1 VATASSSPAISAAAA
16 VPAAPAPRQP
26 AAPDYAKLVVTPLRG
41 DLITSEQVYLGR
53 AYVIIKNPIS
63 LTYFRLS
70 RAHYDAACRYD
81 GKTPLGAI
89 APGLQQANAYWRA
102 LPLEQAIEELV
113 QLANQLSATGVLQ
126 GSGHQALKRINA
138 TQVRRTQF
146 RLESVVASILYIR
159 KSLIDPNRLLG
170 RLDRY
175 FGWMYTRAYVLAF
188 FGCGLIT
195 LLLLAGHWAELA
207 VHGANFFTL
216 QNLALT
222 WVVFIFVKTIHE
234 FGHGLTCKHFGGEV
248 HEMGALL
255 IMFTP
260 FLYCNVSD
268 SWLLP
273 DKKRRI
279 LVTAAGIFIEM
290 TLAIIASWVWLATA
304 PGLLHQISFNIMFT
318 CSITTLLFNANPLMK
333 YDGYYMLSDAL
344 EVPNLKQKSNAAA
357 TGWAQR
363 YLLGLHRGGPA
374 QFFSY
379 ELSPLFGLYAIAS
392 YFYGWWVLYRI
403 SGRMFD
409 MLAPYGLDFLSHSY
423 VWLYLFTA
431 LALPSY
437 RLMRVTYQ
445 NPTTRVAANRR
456 FLQIGAVLAVLL
468 AASWF
473 VPWEATIKRG
483 VVIDNAVVETI
494 AARTPGFLREVYV
507 HDGDRVRAGQALA
520 RLDNPDL
527 QTDIDEFTREADT
540 YEVQRRGALSDLN
553 ETARGAAA
561 AYGKLAQEALLQA
574 QLRQWQQGE
583 CTLRATHDGVVRE
596 QHLNNLVGQFFP
608 RGRKFCEI
616 GSADEYRAIIS
627 LDEGEARRVR
637 AGQPAWM
644 RLRALSRETFSG
656 TITSAPVSSLTR
668 LTNSGSANV
677 TGGDVPTQVNHE
689 GMLEPS
695 VAYYEAEML
704 VRDTGG
710 EHLRSGL
717 TGMARIDVGRTTL
730 GKHLCSSVL
739 DLINPAIRL

>member
-1 VATASSSPAISAAAA
+1 MAAASSSPAIAPPAAA
-16 VPAAPAPRQP
+16 VPAA
-26 AAPDYAKLVVTPLRG
+26 APDFAKLVVNPLRS

-70 RAHYDAACRYD
+70 RAHFDAASRYD
-81 GKTPLGAI
+81 GKTPLGTI
-89 APGLQQANAYWRA
+89 AAALQQASAYWRA
-102 LPLEQAIEELV
+102 LPIEQAVEELV
-113 QLANQLSATGVLQ
+113 QLANQLSNTGVLQ

-138 TQVRRTQF
+138 NHGRRRQF
-146 RLESVVASILYIR
+146 RLESLIASVLYIK
-159 KSLIDPNRLLG
+159 KSLIDPNRLLA
-170 RLDRY
+170 RIEPY
-175 FGWMYTRAYVLAF
+175 FRWMYTRAYVITF
-188 FGCGLIT
+188 VVGGIVT
-195 LLLLAGHWAELA
+195 LLMLAGHWEELA

-255 IMFTP
+255 IMLTP

-273 DKKRRI
+273 DKRRRI

-290 TLAIIASWVWLATA
+290 TLAMVAAWIWLATA
-304 PGLLHQISFNIMFT
+304 PGLLHQITFNIMFT
-318 CSITTLLFNANPLMK
+318 CSVTTLLFNANPLMK

-357 TGWAQR
+357 TTWAQR

-379 ELSPLFGLYAIAS
+379 ELSPLFALYAIAS

-409 MLAPYGLDFLSHSY
+409 VLTPYGLDFLSHSY

-431 LALPSY
+431 LALPCF
-437 RLMRVTYQ
+437 RLMKVTYQ
-445 NPTTRVAANRR
+445 NPITRVAAGRR
-456 FLQIGAVLAVLL
+456 FGQIGLGLAALLVLA
-468 AASWF
+468 WF
-473 VPWEATIKRG
+473 VPWEASIKRG
-483 VVIDNAVVETI
+483 VVIDNAVVETVTTT
-494 AARTPGFLREVYV
+494 TPGFLRQVYV
-507 HDGDRVRAGQALA
+507 HAGDTVRAGQPLA
-520 RLDNPDL
+520 QLENRDL
-527 QTDIDEFTREADT
+527 QTDIDEFQSEADT
-540 YEVQRRGALSDLN
+540 YEVQERAALSNAL
-553 ETARGAAA
+553 ETTRQSAA
-561 AYGKLAQEALLQA
+561 AYRKLAQEASLQA
-574 QLRQWQQGE
+574 QLRQRQLGE
-583 CTLRATHDGVVRE
+583 CILRAAHDGVVRE
-596 QHLNNLVGQFFP
+596 QHLDNLLGQYFP

-627 LDEGEARRVR
+627 LDEAQARRVM
-637 AGQPAWM
+637 AGQPARL
-644 RLRALSRETFSG
+644 RLRALSGETFRG
-656 TITSAPVSSLTR
+656 TITSAPVSSLAK
-668 LTNSGSANV
+668 LTNNASANL
-677 TGGDVPTQVNHE
+677 TGGDVPTQVNRE
-689 GMLEPS
+689 GGLEPS

-704 VRDTGG
+704 VRDPGG
-710 EHLRSGL
+710 ERLRAGL
-717 TGMARIDVGRTTL
+717 TGMARIDVGQTTL
-730 GKHLCSSVL
+730 GRHLCSSIL